1 MSVVLGCIGEKKVVW
16 PRSYIMNAD
25 EVPSACASV
34 HILYAK
40 KSFILPEPIS
50 AGHRGTELDS

>member
-1 MSVVLGCIGEKKVVW
+1 MSVVLGCVGEKKKKVVW
-16 PRSYIMNAD
+16 PRSCIMNAD

-34 HILYAK
+34 HT
-40 KSFILPEPIS
+40 FILPEPIS